1 MTPNQSETSR
11 RGWLSPFVYLS
22 NNWISLAGVVIVT
35 TTVVFWLFLL
45 PVTLKGEAT
54 SPYIGIL
61 VFLGLPAPFFAGLI
75 MIPLG
80 IWLKRR
86 REGISGIYPPDFPA
100 LTWHNFELRKL
111 VYFSAATTVVNLAIA
126 SQISY
131 GAVNYMDSVTFCGQT
146 CHTVMQPEYTAYQ
159 NSPHSR
165 VECVKCHI
173 GPGAGWFV
181 KSKLSGVGQV
191 FAVTFHTYPE
201 PIPTPVTN
209 LRPARETCEQ
219 CHWPQK
225 YGEDRL
231 KVISKYADDETNS
244 LTKTVLLMRIGG
256 GNDGIGIHGTH
267 LGPGVV
273 IRYGHSDEARQ
284 TIPWVEYEVNGKK
297 TVYATPDAK
306 PDGAGLTERTMDCM
320 DCHNRP
326 AHSYDLPDGAV
337 DKSMHDGLISAS
349 LPFAKKKAVEILKVN
364 YLSRD
369 DAAEKIPAAF
379 AKYYQESYPAL
390 WAQRQSEVVSSAK
403 EVLAVYDRNIFP
415 DMKVTWGAY
424 PMNLGHTDFP
434 GCFRCHDGSHAP
446 KIGDPITQDC
456 GACHNMLAMD
466 ESNPKVLTDLGIVES
481 KTDRK

>member
-45 PVTLKGEAT
+45 PTTLNGEAA

-61 VFLGLPAPFFAGLI
+61 VFLGLPAPFFTGLV
-75 MIPLG
+75 MVPLG
-80 IWLKRR
+80 IWLKRK
-86 REGISGIYPPDFPA
+86 REGRKGIYPPGFPP
-100 LTWHNFELRKL
+100 LNWHNAELRKL
-111 VYFSAATTVVNLAIA
+111 VYFVTATTMVNLAIA
-126 SQISY
+126 SQFAY

-146 CHTVMQPEYTAYQ
+146 CHTVMQPEFTAYQ